1 MCLVFSAEKRRELP
15 SMVLVS
21 MPDPDNKGG
30 GVLTLI
36 SNQDGFTEG
45 DVKSICKLAR
55 TTKQELKNQPLQTK
69 RARKKQIGHKGLG
82 FKSVFTI
89 AHTVYIYSNDFRFSL
104 SSKPEPGIDSELASV
119 IPTLLPRDKLPRA
132 VGESLKLAF
141 PGQGEDAEGLDSL
154 LQRHTVFTL
163 SLHPDFDFHA
173 RCQPLLTPSL
183 LLFLDE
189 IRRIEYV
196 DWQREARM
204 VLSKVR
210 SSLQLTF
217 LLCSVLFTLV
227 QQQPHHPL
235 LILL

>member
-1 MCLVFSAEKRRELP
+1 
-15 SMVLVS
+15 
-21 MPDPDNKGG
+21 
-30 GVLTLI
+30 
-36 SNQDGFTEG
+36 
-45 DVKSICKLAR
+45 
-55 TTKQELKNQPLQTK
+55 
-69 RARKKQIGHKGLG
+69 
-82 FKSVFTI
+82 
-89 AHTVYIYSNDFRFSL
+89 
-104 SSKPEPGIDSELASV
+104 
-119 IPTLLPRDKLPRA
+119 

-141 PGQGEDAEGLDSL
+141 PGQGEDAECLDSL

-210 SSLQLTF
+210 PGRFSRCCLCVLPVLCFALGCSILPTAASSP
-217 LLCSVLFTLV
+217 LCSLHPQDVAELKAESRRTRKCSVVTITRSDVTLDQKDGKSTKRAEV
-227 QQQPHHPL
+227 R
-235 LILL
+235 